1 MSDANAFAAAE
12 RRYRELDARYQRGD
26 LSEDAFQQE
35 RMACLVQDASGRAWL
50 PAPEAGRWYL
60 WDGQQWALSSVFPVA
75 AAAPAPTPPPTPQ
88 TGYAPQPA
96 PAASYQQPAP
106 QQAYAEPRRR
116 KRGGCCLVILIL
128 LLLVAAAGV
137 WISPLPQRW
146 GLRKTAAQRLLGP
159 PDRRAADAIL
169 MDMAAGGLPTDGVYL
184 YVLPLKGESTNTLY
198 AVLDSRDGFRF
209 EGSGSREQIVDYLVT
224 LAESPAVT
232 GQNVGRISV
241 DYRDAAGESTLV
253 LTAPTEA
260 ILGFSR
266 GELSR
271 DEFMQV
277 LDGQM
282 DIQQLLMG
290 GL

>member
-12 RRYRELDARYQRGD
+12 RRYRELDARYQRGE
-26 LSEDAFQQE
+26 LSEDAYQQE

-50 PAPEAGRWYL
+50 PAPEPGRWYL
-60 WDGQQWALSSVFPVA
+60 WDGQQWALS
-75 AAAPAPTPPPTPQ
+75 PTPPVAQPPAAPPQ
-88 TGYAPQPA
+88 PAAPQPA
-96 PAASYQQPAP
+96 YTPQPAP
-106 QQAYAEPRRR
+106 QEAAEPRRR

-128 LLLVAAAGV
+128 FLVAALAGV

-146 GLRKTAAQRLLGP
+146 GLRKSPAQRLLGP

-169 MDMAAGGLPTDGVYL
+169 MDMAQQGLPTEGVYL
-184 YVLPLKGESTNTLY
+184 YVLPLKGEDTNTLY

-209 EGSGSREQIVDYLVT
+209 QGGGSREQIVGYLVD
-224 LAESPAVT
+224 LAQSPAVA

-241 DYRDAAGESTLV
+241 DYRDPSGESTLV

-260 ILGFSR
+260 ILGFAR
-266 GELSR
+266 GEMSR
-271 DEFMQV
+271 EQFMQV